1 MYLIFSSNRYKRAH
15 KRIKR
20 HKDFN
25 PEKLEEVIDALA
37 QGKKLDPKHRDH
49 ELTGDLAGFRECHIQ
64 NDILLMYEIVEN
76 KLILVLVDLGSHS
89 DLF

>member
-1 MYLIFSSNRYKRAH
+1 MYLIFPSRRYQRAH

-25 PEKLEEVIDALA
+25 PTKLEEVVDALA
-37 QGKKLDPKHRDH
+37 QGKKLDPKYLDH
-49 ELTGDLAGFRECHIQ
+49 ELSGGLKSLRECHIQ
-64 NDILLMYEIVEN
+64 NDILLMYQIIGD
-76 KLILVLVDLGSHS
+76 KLVLVLVDIGSHS

>member
-1 MYLIFSSNRYKRAH
+1 MYLVFSSNKYKRAY
-15 KRIKR
+15 KRIKQ

-25 PEKLEEVIDALA
+25 RTKLEEVIDVLA
-37 QGKKLDPKHRDH
+37 QGKKLDSKYRDH

-64 NDILLMYEIVEN
+64 SDILLMYEIVED